1 MYSADMIAAGQRV
14 PSSVYAQGAVQC
26 LLLCDTVRR
35 VSRTVTHVLYSIV
48 AATMGMH
55 EPSLPLLPPLP
66 PLLAAGCCFAQPIH
80 LPREGCI
87 WLHGRMKCMAAWL
100 DRQPCKA
107 VCCSC
112 TILASDAA

>member
-1 MYSADMIAAGQRV
+1 
-14 PSSVYAQGAVQC
+14 VQC

-66 PLLAAGCCFAQPIH
+66 PLLAAASLSRFICH
-80 LPREGCI
+80 E
-87 WLHGRMKCMAAWL
+87 KAAWL
-100 DRQPCKA
+100 HEVHGCMVGSSALQGCLLQLYDLGQ
-107 VCCSC
+107 
-112 TILASDAA
+112 